1 MFNFIKNIFSS
12 KSQNTIES
20 DSKSA
25 PSVNVEDLTTSF
37 NKCLEQLKAEPTNTD
52 ILNNIA
58 SICMDLNKNDEAI
71 SYYEKSLQIKPTLGK
86 ASTNLLKLYNLK
98 RKEAAILKDDKL
110 IQFYLDKIDNL
121 MKMNK
126 ETMKKTTTC

>member
-1 MFNFIKNIFSS
+1 MFDFIKNIFSS
-12 KSQNTIES
+12 KSQDTIEPEKKTS
-20 DSKSA
+20 QSI
-25 PSVNVEDLTTSF
+25 NIEDLTDSL
-37 NKCLEQLKAEPTNTD
+37 NKSLEQLQSEPTNTE

-58 SICMDLNKNDEAI
+58 SIYMDLNKNDEAI

-86 ASTNLLKLYNLK
+86 ASTNLLKLYNAK
-98 RKEAAILKDDKL
+98 RKEAALLKDDKL

-121 MKMNK
+121 MKINK